1 MKLII
6 NTCYGGFS
14 LSEKAKN
21 YCGYNDITGFDFDK
35 VRINPKLIE
44 FIQKEGWE
52 VASGQ
57 YAHLTIVTIPKGT
70 KYYIDDYDGFE
81 SIITEN
87 DIDWQIAD

>member
-1 MKLII
+1 MKLVI

-14 LSEKAKN
+14 LSKKAKN
-21 YCGYNDITGFDFDK
+21 YCGYDDITGFDFDK

-52 VASGQ
+52 AASGQ